1 MNNVITVG
9 ISDMKVTSAPSVL
22 VTYALGS
29 CVGICLYDSFLKIAG
44 LAHIM
49 LPCDNHKNAADNKY
63 KYADICIPMMY
74 HEMIKLG
81 CNKGRLVAKIAG
93 GASMFQVSGDNEISN
108 IGNRNVESTKNVL
121 KSLKVPIVAEDTGS
135 NYGRTVWFYSSTGA
149 VEIKSYAHQPKIL

>member
-9 ISDMKVTSAPSVL
+9 ISDMKVASAPNVL

-49 LPCDNHKNAADNKY
+49 LPCDNNKNAADNKY
-63 KYADICIPMMY
+63 KYADICIPMMLN
-74 HEMIKLG
+74 EMIKLG
-81 CNKGRLVAKIAG
+81 CNKGRLVAKIVG
-93 GASMFQVSGDNEISN
+93 GASMFQVSGDNEIGN

-121 KSLKVPIVAEDTGS
+121 KSLRIPIIAEDTGS
-135 NYGRTVWFYSSTGA
+135 NYGRTVWFNSNTGA
-149 VEIKSYAHQPKIL
+149 VEVKSYAHQIKNL

>member
-9 ISDMKVTSAPSVL
+9 ISDMKITGDPGVL

-49 LPCDNHKNAADNKY
+49 LPSDNQKNAGDNKY
-63 KYADICIPMMY
+63 KYADICIPLMFD
-74 HEMIKLG
+74 EMIKKG
-81 CNKGRLVAKIAG
+81 CNKGRIVAKIIG
-93 GASMFQVSGDNEISN
+93 GASMFQVSGDSEISN
-108 IGNRNVESTKNVL
+108 IGNRNVESTKKVL
-121 KSLKVPIVAEDTGS
+121 KSLKIPIIAEDTGL

-149 VEIKSYAHQPKIL
+149 VEVKSYAHQTKSL